1 MARKSITF
9 TVADDNRD
17 KAKVF
22 VLTEMPASKAE
33 RWALRALSALAAS
46 GMEIPYDVA
55 SSGLAG
61 VARMGLQA
69 FGGLEWDKAEP
80 LIAEMFECI
89 TIIPDPSKP
98 NVTRALI
105 EDDIEEVATRL
116 KLRIE
121 IFKLHVDFFTAVS
134 PSISA

>member
-1 MARKSITF
+1 
-9 TVADDNRD
+9 
-17 KAKVF
+17 
-22 VLTEMPASKAE
+22 
-33 RWALRALSALAAS
+33 
-46 GMEIPYDVA
+46 
-55 SSGLAG
+55 
-61 VARMGLQA
+61 
-69 FGGLEWDKAEP
+69 
-80 LIAEMFECI
+80 MFECI